1 MVKFVAFLPPQ
12 RIQISPPPPPHKL
25 RHTRLTQK
33 CQKDKMRNGIL
44 VRILALCTFASSLLS
59 SCLSLTTTTSNN
71 NNNIAVPKMSLSSSG
86 ASSSSSRFVFGKDD
100 ALFGSIE
107 KQQGDQPFGMVLDAG
122 TGLHSLRW
130 LATLRSKGLERCV
143 AITADKVMQRNCERE
158 VEALNAMDYI
168 EVVIGNWFENNN
180 NNKMN
185 SRSSSSDSFNFQEG
199 VFDVILA
206 DYLIGAMDGFS
217 PYTQDLIVPKLA
229 KLLRPGGRLYIVGL
243 QPIPDQVNVNNNNN
257 NGNKDDDEDDDTNNV
272 TGANI
277 ICKVRQVRDACIL
290 LAGHHCYREYP
301 VDWVQR
307 QVQQQQ
313 VQEEEEG
320 QQQQGRH
327 WNLKL
332 IRTTRMPILYRYE
345 TILRQINVGRSKLS
359 LFSSSELATSMATV
373 LDDLD
378 HKAKEATKNGRIRLG
393 FDYIVCAEKV
403 TNSS

>member
-12 RIQISPPPPPHKL
+12 RIQISPPPPPPRCDKL

-33 CQKDKMRNGIL
+33 FFCQKDKMRNAIL

-59 SCLSLTTTTSNN
+59 SCLSLTTTTSSNNN
-71 NNNIAVPKMSLSSSG
+71 NNNIPVSKMTLSSSG
-86 ASSSSSRFVFGKDD
+86 PSSSSSSSSSRFVFGKDD

-107 KQQGDQPFGMVLDAG
+107 KQQGDKPFGMVLDAG

-180 NNKMN
+180 ESNNKMN
-185 SRSSSSDSFNFQEG
+185 SSSSRSSSSDSFNFQEG
-199 VFDVILA
+199 IFDVILA

-243 QPIPDQVNVNNNNN
+243 QPIPDQVNVNNLIIKRPESVCQFFCVLSVRP
-257 NGNKDDDEDDDTNNV
+257 NK
-272 TGANI
+272 
-277 ICKVRQVRDACIL
+277 
-290 LAGHHCYREYP
+290 P
-301 VDWVQR
+301 F
-307 QVQQQQ
+307 
-313 VQEEEEG
+313 
-320 QQQQGRH
+320 
-327 WNLKL
+327 
-332 IRTTRMPILYRYE
+332 P
-345 TILRQINVGRSKLS
+345 
-359 LFSSSELATSMATV
+359 TV
-373 LDDLD
+373 CV
-378 HKAKEATKNGRIRLG
+378 AKTKP
-393 FDYIVCAEKV
+393 F
-403 TNSS
+403 